1 MALAMVKKPSKG
13 RQKIEI
19 AKIQKK
25 NHLQVTFSKRRS
37 GLFKKASEL
46 CTLCGANVV
55 IIVFSPSGK
64 VFSFGHP
71 DVETIVDRFL
81 TYNPLPEPNGLHLI
95 EAHRNASV
103 RELNMQLTQVL
114 NQLEA
119 EKKRGQIL
127 NQMRRASQ
135 NHCWWEAPI
144 NELSLPELEQ
154 LKVSMEELKKGVVRQ
169 GDNLLM
175 EAVNPSPFNMIN
187 GSSTMVD
194 QFEIAR
200 KPNEIHGNVHNFCYG
215 QGFF

>member
-13 RQKIEI
+13 RQKIENV
-19 AKIQKK
+19 KIQKK
-25 NHLQVTFSKRRS
+25 NHLQITFSKRRS

-46 CTLCGANVV
+46 CTLCGANVA
-55 IIVFSPSGK
+55 IIYFSPSGK

-119 EKKRGQIL
+119 EKKK
-127 NQMRRASQ
+127 RA
-135 NHCWWEAPI
+135 N
-144 NELSLPELEQ
+144 
-154 LKVSMEELKKGVVRQ
+154 
-169 GDNLLM
+169 
-175 EAVNPSPFNMIN
+175 
-187 GSSTMVD
+187 T
-194 QFEIAR
+194 
-200 KPNEIHGNVHNFCYG
+200 
-215 QGFF
+215 

>member
-13 RQKIEI
+13 RRKIEI
-19 AKIQKK
+19 AKIPKK

-46 CTLCGANVV
+46 CTLCGANVA

-64 VFSFGHP
+64 VFSFVHT

-95 EAHRNASV
+95 EAYRNASV

-119 EKKRGQIL
+119 EKNRGQIFNL
-127 NQMRRASQ
+127 MRRASQ
-135 NHCWWEAPI
+135 NQCWWEAPI
-144 NELSLPELEQ
+144 NELSLPELE
-154 LKVSMEELKKGVVRQ
+154 
-169 GDNLLM
+169 
-175 EAVNPSPFNMIN
+175 
-187 GSSTMVD
+187 
-194 QFEIAR
+194 
-200 KPNEIHGNVHNFCYG
+200 
-215 QGFF
+215 